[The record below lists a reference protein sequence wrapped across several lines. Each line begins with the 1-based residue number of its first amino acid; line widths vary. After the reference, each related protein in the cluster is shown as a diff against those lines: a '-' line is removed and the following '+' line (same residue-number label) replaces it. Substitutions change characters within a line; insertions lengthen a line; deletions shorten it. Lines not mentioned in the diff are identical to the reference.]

1 MQPISDY
8 ETTAKVTK
16 INPADF
22 KVNTIAISKGVKYDQ
37 GKARYDL
44 VPSLAEAEIAKV
56 FTYGANKYNEAY
68 DEENWRKLDHRKRRL
83 YSATRRHIQA
93 VEQGETHDDES
104 GLHHYAHACSNL
116 MMLLQLDLEQKTQK
130 GANNA

>member
-1 MQPISDY
+1 MARIKELTAQPEGI
-8 ETTAKVTK
+8 
-16 INPADF
+16 
-22 KVNTIAISKGVKYDQ
+22 KYDQ

-44 VPSLAEAEIAKV
+44 VPMYAEEEIAKV

-68 DEENWRKLDHRKRRL
+68 DEENWRKLDNRARRL

-93 VEQGETHDDES
+93 VQQGESYDAES

-116 MMLLQLDLEQKTQK
+116 MMLMQLDLETKEKT
-130 GANNA
+130 ND